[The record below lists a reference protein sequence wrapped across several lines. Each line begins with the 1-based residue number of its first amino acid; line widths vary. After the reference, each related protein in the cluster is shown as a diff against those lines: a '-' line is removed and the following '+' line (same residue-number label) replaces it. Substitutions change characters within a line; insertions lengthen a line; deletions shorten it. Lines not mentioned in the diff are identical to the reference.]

1 MGLSK
6 ELMKQNFSMSE
17 VIMRYI
23 FGLLFLGLSGTLL
36 HAAGDT
42 LYLSVSDCYYYADRN
57 NFKIQ
62 ISREQFFLSERTQRS
77 ARTLHFGNISISGR
91 YQYTNNPFQLLDES
105 LFMPVVPFWAIDR
118 ETMDL
123 SDAVMENPLYHG
135 IVTNPTTGEPFTDSD
150 GNPIFF
156 LYSYLPGDH
165 LEFGHTHNFL
175 FGPGIIQPVYFG
187 GRIRSINK
195 IADAG
200 LEIARSRKNIETS
213 EAYYEIQKT
222 YWTIVDLQEKEKLAE
237 KYLNFLKN
245 LITDLENIY
254 EEGIITYHE
263 VLAAKIKHNEVKL
276 NHVKIRNG
284 LDLSRSFLRHLTGID
299 AGTHIVLTDKAD
311 NIPLLPDP
319 FHAKESA
326 INNREEVNILDQGRE
341 IALANYNMARA
352 RFFPNI
358 SFSANYLFI
367 NPNPYAGLRKE
378 FGHDYTLGINV
389 HIPVFSWGEKVHA
402 KKSAELLIKISEMK
416 RQEAVSLI
424 ELEVQQMWF
433 EYKEAL
439 EVYDLK
445 KSALQLADKNKDLY
459 LDKFDQGMI
468 TSSELLEAA
477 ALRHQAYSDLIEA
490 KTKLKIIETDYKR
503 KTGLLK

>member
-1 MGLSK
+1 MIDI
-6 ELMKQNFSMSE
+6 M
-17 VIMRYI
+17 MRYLC
-23 FGLLFLGLSGTLL
+23 GVLLLTISGTLL

-42 LYLSVSDCYYYADRN
+42 LFLSVSDCYYYANRN
-57 NFKIQ
+57 NFKMQ
-62 ISREQFFLSERTQRS
+62 ISQEQFFLSERTQRL
-77 ARTLHFGNISISGR
+77 ARTQHLGNISITGR
-91 YQYTNNPFQLLDES
+91 YQYTNNPFQLFDES

-118 ETMDL
+118 EEMDL

-135 IVTNPTTGEPFTDSD
+135 IVTNPATGEPFTDSD

-156 LYSYLPGDH
+156 LYSYLPEDH

-175 FGPGIIQPVYFG
+175 FGPGIIQPVYLG

-200 LEIARSRKNIETS
+200 LEIARSRRNIETS
-213 EAYYEIQKT
+213 DAYYEIQKT

-237 KYLNFLKN
+237 KYLNFLEN
-245 LITDLENIY
+245 LITDLENIH
-254 EEGIITYHE
+254 EEGIITYHD

-276 NHVKIRNG
+276 NQIKIRNG
-284 LDLSRSFLRHLTGID
+284 LELSKSFLRHLTGID
-299 AGTHIVLTDKAD
+299 SGTPLFLTDKAD
-311 NIPLLPDP
+311 NIPLLPDT

-326 INNREEVNILDQGRE
+326 INNREEINILDQGRE

-367 NPNPYAGLRKE
+367 NPNPYAGFRKE
-378 FGHDYTLGINV
+378 FGHDYTLGVNV
-389 HIPVFSWGEKVHA
+389 HIPVYSWGERVHA
-402 KKSAELLIKISEMK
+402 LKSAEHLIRISEIK
-416 RQEAVSLI
+416 KQEAASLI

-439 EVYDLK
+439 EVYALK
-445 KSALQLADKNKDLY
+445 KSALKLADKNKNLY
-459 LDKFDQGMI
+459 IDKFDQGMI
-468 TSSELLEAA
+468 TSSDLLEAA
-477 ALRHQAYSDLIEA
+477 TLRHQAYSDLIEA

-503 KTGLLK
+503 KTGILK